1 MIAKPKEY
9 TQAEFQKHKAR
20 AAERAALE
28 EEERQRKLAE
38 RERIKQ
44 ERMKAEKMAFYSKL
58 ETLDYDL
65 LTLQGYPSDYEIES
79 AKRQRKVWFIAL
91 GVVVFLFL
99 ASLFSLVSKWVGGIA
114 GGAAFFLW
122 LTYGNGLLEKFPSL
136 NTYTD
141 LINERRKIKRQLLE
155 YIKKL
160 EGSTGYLHKLYSLS
174 TYNPAL
180 EDRKYKQLALMSKE
194 GTLLAN
200 FKILRDTDNYK
211 NFLKEA
217 LKGYHEM
224 KIAEEEDKLTEDIK
238 AAAAEAE
245 GLEQEKTF
253 DIDLL
258 DDEEKAELA
267 KQQEAELI
275 EGDPQ
280 TLSQTQEE
288 SPRPANLLK

>member
-1 MIAKPKEY
+1 MIAKPEEY
-9 TQAEFQKHKAR
+9 SQAEFQKYKQR

-38 RERIKQ
+38 REKIKQ
-44 ERMKAEKMAFYSKL
+44 ERIKAEKMSFYAKL

-65 LTLQGYPSDYEIES
+65 LTLQDYPSDYELES
-79 AKRQRKVWFIAL
+79 AKRHRRIWFIAL
-91 GVVVFLFL
+91 GIVVFLFL
-99 ASLFSLVSKWVGGIA
+99 ASLLSLVSKWIGGIA

-136 NTYTD
+136 NAYTD

-155 YIKKL
+155 YIKQL
-160 EGSTGYLHKLYSLS
+160 EGSDGFLHKFYALS
-174 TYNPAL
+174 AYNPLL
-180 EDRKYKQLALMSKE
+180 EDRKYKRLALMSKE

-217 LKGYHEM
+217 LKAYHEM
-224 KIAEEEDKLTEDIK
+224 QIAEDEDKLAEDVK

-245 GLEQEKTF
+245 GLEPEKTF

-258 DDEEKAELA
+258 DEEEKAELE
-267 KQQEAELI
+267 KQQEEQQAQETQKTTDAEEDSPKPAEL
-275 EGDPQ
+275 
-280 TLSQTQEE
+280 
-288 SPRPANLLK
+288 LK